1 MQWPYGHIENNHNG
15 ILVEK
20 NNIAEMKQ
28 AVFKLKDNVNL
39 RNKIVKNA
47 LVTVKK
53 KYSIEEYRKNLFQ
66 EIKNFYDKY

>member
-1 MQWPYGHIENNHNG
+1 MDILKNNHNG